1 MNAELGARLRATFA
15 PDLAHETTQDCNA
28 DCENCGRSPVEY
40 GGKAYVSVDSY
51 KRQLVHCPDCRS
63 IAIQAKITLGIA
75 IEPATGFTLATFKG
89 GYFVAPKTGKAQL
102 LVSGKYPDKI
112 SRDHVNVVPVG
123 GHAAKAWLLN
133 NHQPDS
139 YVFELSTRRE
149 RFSRN
154 AMPCSGSHLVV
165 FDTSCAVKISIQDW
179 HNSKAALQGAVKP
192 KDWIVLARGLTEGR
206 LHLSGE
212 KVQAQLV
219 GDVLEFLAALPKS
232 PLSRLFVLDALSALE
247 QKA

>member
-15 PDLAHETTQDCNA
+15 PDLAHETLQDCNA

-40 GGKAYVSVDSY
+40 GGKAYISVDSY
-51 KRQLVHCPDCRS
+51 KRQLVHCTDCRS
-63 IAIQAKITLGIA
+63 ISIQAKITLGIA

-89 GYFVAPKTGKAQL
+89 GYFVAPKTGKASL

-112 SRDHVNVVPVG
+112 SRDYLDVVPVG
-123 GHAAKAWLLN
+123 GHTAKVWLLE
-133 NHQPDS
+133 NHQPGR

-149 RFSRN
+149 RFSRH
-154 AMPCSGSHLVV
+154 AMPCSKSHLVV
-165 FDTSCAVKISIQDW
+165 FDTSCATKISLTDW
-179 HNSKAALQGAVKP
+179 HNSKAALSVATKP

-206 LHLSGE
+206 LQLSSE
-212 KVQAQLV
+212 KTQEQLA

-232 PLSRLFVLDALSALE
+232 PLSRLFVLDALTAWSAT
-247 QKA
+247 